1 MQSCKLTQHAR
12 GLLGGGVRR
21 DRKKDDLIKCW
32 QKKKKNESR
41 SSAFLAQNATLF
53 RNEGAGKDIEILY
66 HLFFDLLKVLVTMTI
81 CYGF

>member
-32 QKKKKNESR
+32 QKKKNESR
-41 SSAFLAQNATLF
+41 SSAFLAQNAILF